1 MKHAIP
7 KILLT
12 TALLIYL
19 LPAVATATEERT
31 AYEYGDGHWI
41 YFGPAQSPEW
51 TTTRKM
57 PLKRSLEQSI
67 RGDALR
73 HYEMP
78 QFVLPESGVV
88 ISFHDGADRRT
99 GKLDRDTKRGNER
112 LPVKV
117 QSPRETFELPESG
130 TTIEFPR
137 VKERTSEEKPTL
149 ARHRETPH

>member
-12 TALLIYL
+12 TAVLIYI
-19 LPAVATATEERT
+19 LPAVATAAEERT
-31 AYEYGDGHWI
+31 AFEYGDGHWI
-41 YFGPAQSPEW
+41 YFGPSQSPEW

-57 PLKRSLEQSI
+57 PLKRSLQQSI

-88 ISFHDGADRRT
+88 ISFHDGADMRT
-99 GKLDRDTKRGNER
+99 GILGRDTKRGNTR
-112 LPVKV
+112 PPVRDY
-117 QSPRETFELPESG
+117 SPRERFELPESG

-137 VKERTSEEKPTL
+137 IKERRSEDKPTL
-149 ARHRETPH
+149 ARHGENPH